1 MTRRNNPYSS
11 RWDKQIR
18 LSRLTGESAQLY
30 AAFELMQTSLYYEGI
45 LIDLDPHLYL
55 PALETW
61 RKAYP
66 EYLSILLDLTS
77 KVNSKINISGE
88 FPSFAL
94 EFFLALFKE
103 LDVMVNG
110 EAENNIRFYER
121 VRWYP
126 KR

>member
-1 MTRRNNPYSS
+1 MTHRRNPYSS

-30 AAFELMQTSLYYEGI
+30 AAFEIIQTALYYEGI

-66 EYLSILLDLTS
+66 EYQSILFDLAS
-77 KVNSKINISGE
+77 QVNSKINISGE

-110 EAENNIRFYER
+110 EVDNNIRLYER
-121 VRWYP
+121 SRWYP
-126 KR
+126 MT